1 MQDDTWDG
9 VFLTAR
15 WATII
20 KKNTFHTFISFGCK
34 CSWLDLCWASSQIYR
49 SAADVLHLIYYTLV
63 PKYKQYRTLVQLSW
77 RLHPWRCFLN
87 WCLSFF
93 CLISECC
100 VPPRVTLSVRQQP
113 QALDNESISELIVL
127 HILKLQR
134 KSDSW
139 KELQCSR
146 LPSFCAL
153 FCSDLSY
160 VIWPKMHVVSE
171 GYYVMFT
178 VSIPVKW
185 MGMWRSSVY
194 ETSFFSRSI
203 ITCVIIFKG
212 LNTNKLIVWTFFI

>member
-1 MQDDTWDG
+1 MVL
-9 VFLTAR
+9 VFLTAK

-20 KKNTFHTFISFGCK
+20 KKNTFCTLISFYCK
-34 CSWLDLCWASSQIYR
+34 SSWLDLCWASSQIYR
-49 SAADVLHLIYYTLV
+49 SAAYVLHLIYYTLV

-93 CLISECC
+93 WMMSPSKSHL
-100 VPPRVTLSVRQQP
+100 TP
-113 QALDNESISELIVL
+113 QITATGTEQWKFKQVNSFL
-127 HILKLQR
+127 HVQNLQR

-139 KELQCSR
+139 QELQCLR
-146 LPSFCAL
+146 LPPFCAL
-153 FCSDLSY
+153 FCSHLSY
-160 VIWPKMHVVSE
+160 VISPNMHVVSE

-185 MGMWRSSVY
+185 TEMWRGSVY

-203 ITCVIIFKG
+203 ITCVIIF
-212 LNTNKLIVWTFFI
+212 LRAWTQTS